1 MPVRDF
7 RELRHDQ
14 CLIAPSILAADFA
27 CLAEQ
32 IKAVE
37 SAGADLLHI
46 DIMDGHFVPN
56 LSMGP
61 PIIHALRPHSE
72 LLFDVHLMLT
82 HPSEYIQP
90 FIDAGADSITI
101 HVEADSDVAATL
113 ELIHGQGVTAGIS
126 LRPGTP
132 AAAVRPFLDTVELAL
147 VMTVEPGFGGQSFRH
162 DMLPKIETIRGWL
175 DEQDSQVHLQVDG
188 GIDSDTAPLVYQAGA
203 RNLVAGTSVFRNPD
217 GIASAIMSLRPK
229 VSG

>member
-32 IKAVE
+32 IKTVE

-61 PIIHALRPHSE
+61 PIIHALRPHS
-72 LLFDVHLMLT
+72 
-82 HPSEYIQP
+82 
-90 FIDAGADSITI
+90 
-101 HVEADSDVAATL
+101 
-113 ELIHGQGVTAGIS
+113 
-126 LRPGTP
+126 
-132 AAAVRPFLDTVELAL
+132 
-147 VMTVEPGFGGQSFRH
+147 
-162 DMLPKIETIRGWL
+162 
-175 DEQDSQVHLQVDG
+175 
-188 GIDSDTAPLVYQAGA
+188 
-203 RNLVAGTSVFRNPD
+203 
-217 GIASAIMSLRPK
+217 
-229 VSG
+229 